1 MIFQTGAVMTV
12 TLLPPRVPAA
22 APRMSLVPGVG
33 LVAAIV
39 AAAFGLRQIPGVAMF
54 SPLILAILLGVLVR
68 NTYGLPAGAVPGLA
82 FSLRRLLRAGIVTL
96 GLQLTLGQ
104 VVSMGGGGLATI
116 LIALVATYAFTLAA
130 GRWLGVEAGLTR
142 LIATGTSICGASAV
156 LAANA
161 VGRESDEDVA
171 YAIASV
177 TIFGTL
183 AMVLYPMLG
192 RGLSPHDYGLW
203 AGASIH
209 EVAQV
214 VAAGAQAGPEATAF
228 ATIAKLTRVALLAP
242 LILIMARH
250 AGSTGRAPFPWF
262 VIGFLA
268 MVGLASTGL
277 VPAAVT
283 DAAGPL
289 TQALLAMGL
298 AAMGLQ
304 TDVAKLRRKGI
315 RPLALGA
322 LSSVFI
328 AGLSFALVF
337 AAAAL

>member
-1 MIFQTGAVMTV
+1 MTAFAS
-12 TLLPPRVPAA
+12 P
-22 APRMSLVPGVG
+22 APRISIWPGVS

-39 AAAFGLRQIPGVAMF
+39 AAAFLLRLLPGVGMF
-54 SPLILAILLGVLVR
+54 SPLIIAILIGVVVR

-82 FSLRRLLRAGIVTL
+82 FSLRRLLRAGIVVL

-104 VVSMGGGGLATI
+104 VLSVGGIGLATI
-116 LIALVATYAFTLAA
+116 LIALFSTYFFTLAA

-183 AMVLYPMLG
+183 AMVLFPMLG
-192 RGLSPHDYGLW
+192 SGMSAHDYGLW

-214 VAAGAQAGPEATAF
+214 VAAGAQGGPEATAF

-250 AGSTGRAPFPWF
+250 VGSTGRAPFPWF
-262 VIGFLA
+262 VLGFVA
-268 MVGLASTGL
+268 MVGLASTGW
-277 VPAAVT
+277 VPAPVT
-283 DAAGPL
+283 KAAGPL
-289 TQALLAMGL
+289 TQVLLAMGL

-304 TDVAKLRRKGI
+304 TDVAKLRAKGV
-315 RPLALGA
+315 RPLALGLIA
-322 LSSVFI
+322 SIFI
-328 AGLSFALVF
+328 AGLTFVLVIGAGLF
-337 AAAAL
+337 

>member
-1 MIFQTGAVMTV
+1 MTA
-12 TLLPPRVPAA
+12 TAIPAS
-22 APRMSLVPGVG
+22 APSISIWPGVS

-39 AAAFGLRQIPGVAMF
+39 AAAFALRLVPGISMF
-54 SPLILAILLGVLVR
+54 SPLIIAIILGVIVR

-104 VVSMGGGGLATI
+104 VLSIGGMGLATI
-116 LIALVATYAFTLAA
+116 LIGLFATYFFTLAA

-177 TIFGTL
+177 TIFGTI
-183 AMVLYPMLG
+183 AMILFPVLG
-192 RGLSPHDYGLW
+192 SGLSAQDYGLW

-214 VAAGAQAGPEATAF
+214 VAAGAQGGQEATAF

-250 AGSTGRAPFPWF
+250 VGSTGRAPFPWF
-262 VIGFLA
+262 VIGFIA
-268 MVGLASTGL
+268 MVGLASTGY
-277 VPAAVT
+277 VPNLITTASGPVT
-283 DAAGPL
+283 
-289 TQALLAMGL
+289 QVLLAMGL

-304 TDVAKLRRKGI
+304 TDIGKLRAKGV
-315 RPLALGA
+315 RPLALGLVA
-322 LSSVFI
+322 SLFI
-328 AGLSFALVF
+328 AGLTFVLVF
-337 AAAAL
+337 GAALF